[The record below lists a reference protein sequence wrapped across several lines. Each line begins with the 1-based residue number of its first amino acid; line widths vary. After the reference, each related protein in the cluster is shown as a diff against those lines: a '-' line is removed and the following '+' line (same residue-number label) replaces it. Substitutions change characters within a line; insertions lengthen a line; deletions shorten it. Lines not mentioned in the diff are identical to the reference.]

1 MDHPTPNPEPTGNNK
16 PRVVERSVSMTI
28 ESLLPAADANQLLE
42 LIAQGHNAD
51 DLHQLISQT
60 NKAA

>member
-1 MDHPTPNPEPTGNNK
+1 MDHTTSIPEPTGNNE
-16 PRVVERSVSMTI
+16 PRIAQRSVSMTI

-51 DLHQLISQT
+51 DLHKLISQT

>member
-1 MDHPTPNPEPTGNNK
+1 MDHLKSNPASKSTD
-16 PRVVERSVSMTI
+16 PRVDERAVSMTI
-28 ESLLPAADANQLLE
+28 ESLLPAADANQLMA

-51 DLHQLISQT
+51 DLHKLISQT

>member
-1 MDHPTPNPEPTGNNK
+1 
-16 PRVVERSVSMTI
+16 MTI
-28 ESLLPAADANQLLE
+28 ESLLPAADANQLMA

-51 DLHQLISQT
+51 DLHKLISQT